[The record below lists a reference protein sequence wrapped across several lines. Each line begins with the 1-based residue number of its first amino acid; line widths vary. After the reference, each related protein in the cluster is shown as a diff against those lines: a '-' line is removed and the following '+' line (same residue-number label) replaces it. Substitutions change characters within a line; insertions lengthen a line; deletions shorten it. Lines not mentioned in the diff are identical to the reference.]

1 LALAK
6 KTKVIIMGAAGR
18 DFHNFNVYYRDNPQY
33 EVVAFTATQIPGI
46 EKRVYPPELAGPGY
60 QNGIPIY
67 PEEDLPELIKKHEI
81 NEVVFAYSD
90 MSHEYVMHRA
100 SIALANG
107 ADFRL
112 MGPFATMLKAKV
124 PVVSI
129 CAVRTGSGKSQT
141 SRRVTGILRE
151 EGFRVVV
158 VRHPM
163 PYGDLVKQVCQRFAS
178 REDLDKYECTIEE
191 REEYE
196 PHINNGVIVYAGVD
210 YARILREAEKE
221 ADIIVWDGGNN
232 DIPFYKPDLHIVV
245 ADPHR
250 PGHEVAYHP
259 GETNLRMADIV
270 VINKVDTAD
279 PANVATVR
287 KNVKSL
293 NPKAIIIEA
302 ASPITVDKPELIK
315 SKRVL
320 VVEDGPTLTH
330 GNMSYGAGTIAARR
344 LGATEI
350 VDPRQYAVGSIVRT
364 FEEYPHLSTVLPA
377 IGYGEEQIKELE
389 ETINQTPC
397 DVVLIGTPI
406 DLRHVLQLNKPA
418 ARAKYELQEIG
429 TPTLEDVLKQRFSN
443 REFRKF

>member
-1 LALAK
+1 MALEK

-18 DFHNFNVYYRDNPQY
+18 DFHNFNVYYRDNLRY

-46 EKRVYPPELAGPGY
+46 EERAYPPELAGPGY

-90 MSHEYVMHRA
+90 VSHEYVMRRA

-112 MGPFATMLKAKV
+112 MGPLTTMLKAKV

-151 EGFRVVV
+151 KGFRVVV

-163 PYGDLVKQVCQRFAS
+163 PYGDLAKQVCQRFAS

-196 PHINNGVIVYAGVD
+196 PHINNGVIVYAGID
-210 YARILREAEKE
+210 YERILLEAEKE

-232 DIPFYKPDLHIVV
+232 DMPFYKPDLHIVV

-259 GETNLRMADIV
+259 GEANLRMADIV

-279 PANVATVR
+279 PTNVATVR
-287 KNVKSL
+287 ENVRSS
-293 NPKAIIIEA
+293 NSNAIIIEA
-302 ASPITVDKPELIK
+302 ASPITVDRPELIK

-320 VVEDGPTLTH
+320 IVEDGPTLTH
-330 GNMSYGAGTIAARR
+330 GNMSYGAGTIAAKR
-344 LGATEI
+344 LGVTEI
-350 VDPRQYAVGSIVRT
+350 VDPRPYAVGSIVKK
-364 FEEYPHLSTVLPA
+364 FEEYPHLGTVLPA
-377 IGYGEEQIKELE
+377 IGYGKEQIKELE

-406 DLRHVLQLNKPA
+406 DLRHILQLNKPA

-429 TPTLEDVLKQRFSN
+429 RPTLEDVLRQKFS
-443 REFRKF
+443 K